1 MTDLNPCPS
10 CREPLDHPSGDG
22 CANMTAHKE
31 RAVGNDHLVWQL
43 RNSKGWP
50 TLGKAAAARIEAL
63 IAEREQWRRAA
74 ETRAEG
80 WQISDDARIEAEA
93 KLAKAVDGLRVISQS
108 NAVTSAPQNVYS
120 IWRMTERARATL
132 AEIKSSKAAPPY
144 GLEGES
150 HE

>member
-1 MTDLNPCPS
+1 MTDLKPCPS

-31 RAVGNDHLVWQL
+31 RAVGDDHLVWQL

-63 IAEREQWRRAA
+63 TEQLTAAQQDAKEAEAYA
-74 ETRAEG
+74 EDLEKELNTCRMA
-80 WQISDDARIEAEA
+80 QAVMDNTVDDLEA
-93 KLAKAVDGLRVISQS
+93 KLAKAVGALDGLLRHEPDHSDTLWQ
-108 NAVTSAPQNVYS
+108 
-120 IWRMTERARATL
+120 EARPTL
-132 AEIKSSKAAPPY
+132 AEIK
-144 GLEGES
+144 GES